1 MPGLNATISDRFSS
15 LTPGEQKV
23 GQLVYENPHQAFML
37 KSSQLARLAGV
48 SESTI
53 TRFVKKMGYPNFS
66 SLREDLARQT
76 LEAFS
81 TTSRLLES
89 TDHLDSSS
97 ALPIMARTD
106 ADNVTRL
113 PSQVSAQD
121 FARVVQVLCSA
132 RRIYVLGLRS
142 SYALA
147 MYLAFDLRFVLD
159 NVQLL
164 KPGIGDLP
172 EQIMEAG
179 QEDVLLVISFRRFTR
194 ETVTITESLKKRVG
208 HVIGLTNSDLS
219 PLAALADTTL
229 ICSTDVPSFFE
240 SLTAPMS
247 LINSLLAS
255 IALVREKDAFPALH
269 RLEQVLEEFKTYCP

>member
-121 FARVVQVLCSA
+121 FARAVQVLCSA

-147 MYLAFDLRFVLD
+147 MYLAFDLRFVLN

-179 QEDVLLVISFRRFTR
+179 REDVLLVISFRRFTR

-219 PLAALADTTL
+219 PLAALAVTDL
-229 ICSTDVPSFFE
+229 ICFTDIPQHLRVPDRPDE
-240 SLTAPMS
+240 P
-247 LINSLLAS
+247 
-255 IALVREKDAFPALH
+255 RQKPAGLKH
-269 RLEQVLEEFKTYCP
+269 PGQGKRRLSSPSPAGAGA